1 MTIVQ
6 QGAINTTAL
15 IVPDLYVQIVP
26 PQNLLLNGVPTDV
39 LGIVGTAPWGPV
51 NSPVIAGSMS
61 DFAASFGTLVNRK
74 HDLGTQVAIAV
85 LQGASNFRL
94 VRVTDGTDTEA
105 QIVIQSTCLTVA
117 AKYTGSA
124 GNGIVV
130 TLAAGSAA
138 NTSQAVIVLP
148 GATPE
153 IYNNIAGSGNAF
165 WVNLAAAINGGN
177 SALRGPSQLVTAVAG
192 AGTAAPTLTSYALT
206 GGSDGVTSITTAS
219 LVGVDTAPRTGMY
232 ALRGQGCGI
241 GVLSDL
247 DDSTSWPTQ
256 IAFGL
261 SEGVYM
267 VMTGPSGDNIANAV
281 STKAGVG
288 VDSYSAKLMFGDWL
302 YWYDSV
308 NAVTRL
314 CSPAAF
320 AAGRLANLSPEQS
333 SLNKQ
338 VYGVVSSQKSGAP
351 GSPTYSTYATADLSA
366 LLGAGIDVVSN
377 PQPGG
382 AYWGVRGG
390 HNTSSN
396 NVIDGDNYTRLTNYI
411 AATLSSGMGQYVG
424 QLVNSTLFQNIKAT
438 LLSFLSGMLTQGMLG
453 SADGTLPFAV
463 VCDTTNNP
471 LSRTALGYVQA
482 DVQVQYQAINE
493 KFIVNVQGGQSV
505 VVSQTATI
513 PQQ

>member
-39 LGIVGTAPWGPV
+39 LGVVGTAPWGPV

-74 HDLGTQVAIAV
+74 YDLGTQVAIAV

-94 VRVTDGTDTEA
+94 VRVTDGTDTKA
-105 QIVIQSTCLTVA
+105 DIVIQSTCLTIT

-124 GNGIVV
+124 GNGVV
-130 TLAAGSAA
+130 ITLAAGSAA
-138 NTSQAVIVLP
+138 NTTQAVVTLP

-153 IYNNIAGSGNAF
+153 IYNNIAGTGNAF
-165 WVNLAAAINGGN
+165 WVNLAAAINSGN
-177 SALRGPSQLVTAVAG
+177 SALRGPSQLVSAVAG
-192 AGTAAPTLTSYALT
+192 AGTAAPALTSYTLA
-206 GGSDGVTSITTAS
+206 GGTDGVTSITTAS
-219 LVGVDTAPRTGMY
+219 LIGVDNAPRTGMY
-232 ALRGQGCGI
+232 ALRGQGCGV

-247 DDSTSWPTQ
+247 DDSTSWTTQ
-256 IAFGL
+256 VAFGL

-267 VMTGPSGDNIANAV
+267 VMTGPAGDNIANAV
-281 STKAGVG
+281 STKANVG
-288 VDSYSAKLMFGDWL
+288 LDSYAGKLMFGDWL
-302 YWYDSV
+302 YWYDPV
-308 NAVTRL
+308 NAVTRA

-338 VYGVVSSQKSGAP
+338 IYGIVSSQKSGAP

-366 LLGAGIDVVSN
+366 LLGAGIDVISN

-390 HNTSSN
+390 FNTSSN
-396 NVIDGDNYTRLTNYI
+396 AVIDGDNYTRLTNYI

-424 QLVNSTLFQNIKAT
+424 QLVNTTLFQNIKAT
-438 LLSFLSGMLTQGMLG
+438 LLSFLSGMLTQGLLG
-453 SADGTLPFAV
+453 SSDGTLPFAV